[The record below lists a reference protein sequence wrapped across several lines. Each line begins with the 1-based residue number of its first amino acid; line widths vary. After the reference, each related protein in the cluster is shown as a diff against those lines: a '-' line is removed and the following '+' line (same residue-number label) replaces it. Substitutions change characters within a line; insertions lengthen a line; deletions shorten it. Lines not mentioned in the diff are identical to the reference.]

1 MTARIL
7 ALLLIALAVVAEPR
21 RDTAYAEST
30 DRLTYAFVFGSKDTC
45 RVMRRTGKPPF
56 ARGGRPARRL
66 GIEWKGLPGEKL
78 LGEFSFGRR
87 GRPVHVALSNNGAF
101 VVAFANR
108 ADAGLPR
115 EDSIWTVGSVAG
127 RNGAGNDTLAYD
139 GLPTPPVPAWPK
151 LTRQLA
157 EPKPEP
163 KDKSSWNYAFV
174 TREVASG
181 RMLVARH
188 SDNADGAISEM
199 TCFVVEL
206 DNADAKLPKT
216 AELIG
221 LLTDDEPLFRAGA
234 AVQLGLKKDRGALP
248 ALKRA
253 LQQTKQQAGRVAIA
267 VALVR
272 CGDASGRKVLRASLP
287 PERGASQAAA
297 RALATLPPEARDAD
311 TLVAT
316 IGQLDERASRHI
328 GMAIARIGK
337 PAVRALTVASRS
349 KDPAKRTAVAVILGR
364 MDDRGAEHLLLK
376 LVGDRDVL
384 VRTAAAR
391 ALTNPPRAIDPK
403 NYRDFARALDATG
416 RTETKSAALRLATLA
431 MHAQIKDDAVLKALV
446 DLTTYHPRAIKALQR
461 LTGDKLITSDDWK
474 RWWAAR
480 KKK

>member
-1 MTARIL
+1 VVARIL
-7 ALLLIALAVVAEPR
+7 ALLLVAIVAVAEPR
-21 RDTAYAEST
+21 RDIAYAEST

-87 GRPVHVALSNNGAF
+87 GRPVHVALSNDGAF

-115 EDSIWTVGSVAG
+115 EDAIWAIGD
-127 RNGAGNDTLAYD
+127 GAGNDTLAYD

-163 KDKSSWNYAFV
+163 RDKSSWNYAFV
-174 TREVASG
+174 TREVANG
-181 RMLVARH
+181 RMLVARQ
-188 SDNADGAISEM
+188 SDNVDGAISEM

-206 DNADAKLPKT
+206 DNADAKLPAT
-216 AELIG
+216 AELIR

-253 LQQTKQQAGRVAIA
+253 LQQTRQP
-267 VALVR
+267 
-272 CGDASGRKVLRASLP
+272 SGRKVLRASLP

-349 KDPAKRTAVAVILGR
+349 KEPALRTAVAAILGR
-364 MDDRGAEHLLLK
+364 MDDRGAERLLLK

-391 ALTNPPRAIDPK
+391 ALTSPPRAIDPK

-416 RTETKSAALRLATLA
+416 RTETRTAALRLATLA
-431 MHAQIKDDAVLKALV
+431 MHAQIKDEAVLKALV

-461 LTGDKLITSDDWK
+461 LTGDNLITSDDWK